1 MSWETKKA
9 CGPNWK
15 RTGGHRGTTDTHG
28 TWMPPGGPPLNF
40 ELGLL
45 LYSWWIVVDCTRR
58 GDWSR
63 AVGSIKKGRSI
74 FMSFGKDPD

>member
-9 CGPNWK
+9 CGPKWRRK
-15 RTGGHRGTTDTHG
+15 GGHRGTTDTHG

-45 LYSWWIVVDCTRR
+45 LSCCCACAR
-58 GDWSR
+58 GDWRLEPSR
-63 AVGSIKKGRSI
+63 WKHQEGAID
-74 FMSFGKDPD
+74 FL

>member
-45 LYSWWIVVDCTRR
+45 LCSCCGLLLIALVGGTGAEPLEASRR
-58 GDWSR
+58 GDR
-63 AVGSIKKGRSI
+63 
-74 FMSFGKDPD
+74 FL